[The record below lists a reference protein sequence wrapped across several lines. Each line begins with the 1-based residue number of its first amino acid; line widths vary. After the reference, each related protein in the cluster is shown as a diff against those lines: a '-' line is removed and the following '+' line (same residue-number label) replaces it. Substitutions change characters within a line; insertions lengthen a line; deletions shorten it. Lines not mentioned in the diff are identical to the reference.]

1 MTTISDDL
9 AAAVRL
15 ARTAVS
21 RDRKHAAALRCVLVE
36 RAGDVVRAVATDK
49 HRLVVCERPAGPT
62 DPARVLLDPDTLE
75 PAGDVED
82 DFPDYERFL
91 PADPAAVATTAHGP
105 SVLRALEE
113 AADDGPVSVHV
124 GTDGVRFGGD
134 DELHVD
140 PDLLHDALELAGDG
154 QVIIEAAGPF
164 APLAVRAPGLLT
176 LVMPVRV
183 APAR

>member
-1 MTTISDDL
+1 M
-9 AAAVRL
+9 
-15 ARTAVS
+15 
-21 RDRKHAAALRCVLVE
+21 
-36 RAGDVVRAVATDK
+36 RAVA
-49 HRLVVCERPAGPT
+49 
-62 DPARVLLDPDTLE
+62 
-75 PAGDVED
+75 
-82 DFPDYERFL
+82 
-91 PADPAAVATTAHGP
+91 ADPAAVATTAHGP